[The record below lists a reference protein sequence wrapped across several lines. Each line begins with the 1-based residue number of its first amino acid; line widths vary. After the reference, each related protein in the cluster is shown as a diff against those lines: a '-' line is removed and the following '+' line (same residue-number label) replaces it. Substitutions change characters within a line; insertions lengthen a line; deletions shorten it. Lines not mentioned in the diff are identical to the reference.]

1 MISPNVIITK
11 NYDTIKRIFFGPKSM
26 GDAKKQSLSEVLKSI
41 ENDDET
47 LICAPGSNDVLLELD
62 FNMPQGNVPNG
73 YINAKFLETKKTLE
87 YFLLDQSNLETQFNF
102 IRSLDRKAGV
112 SLDENLK
119 KLNRFYIAFGTG
131 DNLNEWAGPFVVTI
145 GAANMVLENN
155 VKIITIGFINS
166 GDLQSVRGY
175 TSKLYGNLG
184 FEGEKLNAM
193 FPRGTEMTFA
203 GSIKLDMGLSERLGP
218 RIKKRHYTK
227 RVLNPE
233 YSWNPW
239 IRELLMSYIGSVY
252 DDGRQAGQPN
262 RRVMVLLSED
272 FDKIFN
278 KKIEGTVSLDF
289 ERNYASQLW
298 EMGIRLCNIDD
309 TENATQAWY
318 QKKTKSYDDYYK
330 RQGNSDA
337 TRDVPTEVMELYEN
351 GILQEAD
358 LKMESVIKT
367 GADEKNPELIMD
379 PIFNFIGGLKRNQS
393 SSKDFVLFELN
404 DAEIIDMLDKAAMS
418 GNGFLL
424 GAGPGDSK
432 IIFGEVDL
440 VKKLIFLSDEGKSN
454 LENDFGKMFSEPRLD
469 GMDWDQY
476 RKDFKD
482 TILARERIQNSSF
495 KEKLDFGPFD
505 TEFQEI
511 KEVSDM
517 IFLHGVKNS
526 NVQSVT
532 FTKDV
537 MQGAL
542 MNFNVTSAQR
552 SPVVNSFLREVVKND
567 DFKIAD
573 LVSYLE
579 SKGIFTDD
587 VITSKVNLIEFLND
601 LARNPDSEEATKFK
615 KLEDQSTSNR
625 IARGRESTQN
635 EFNNYVDILV
645 GYARLMKEHSGN
657 LPTVDVGYSDSNGE
671 SPRGYEA
678 YVDLFNKSSELINQ
692 ITVKTLPFFNQK
704 NYFERNCYFF
714 SLYNDIIRSSNDEN
728 YGKFKTL
735 LNGSYIIKGARHFMS
750 HDNAFSEFELVK
762 ASVENDSL
770 NADTTKSLSEA
781 AAREES
787 GSKEGAPKKV
797 TPNEE
802 LTRQKIAERLHT
814 KYENT

>member
-11 NYDTIKRIFFGPKSM
+11 NYDTIKRIFFGPKGM
-26 GDAKKQSLSEVLKSI
+26 RDARKQSLSEVLKSI

-47 LICAPGSNDVLLELD
+47 FICAPGSNEVLLELD

-87 YFLLDQSNLETQFNF
+87 YFLLDQSTLETQFNF
-102 IRSLDRKAGV
+102 IRSLDRKAGI
-112 SLDENLK
+112 SLGENLK
-119 KLNRFYIAFGTG
+119 KLNRFYIAFGAS
-131 DNLNEWAGPFVVTI
+131 DDINEWAGPFAVTI
-145 GAANMVLENN
+145 GAANMVLENS

-166 GDLQSVRGY
+166 SDLQSVRGY
-175 TSKLYGNLG
+175 TSKLYENLG
-184 FEGEKLNAM
+184 FEKDKLNPM
-193 FPRGTEMTFA
+193 FPKDTEMTFA
-203 GSIKLDMGLSERLGP
+203 GTIQLDQGLNERLGP
-218 RIKKRHYTK
+218 RIKRRHRTK
-227 RVLNPE
+227 RVINPE

-239 IRELLMSYIGSVY
+239 LRELLMNYIGSVY

-262 RRVMVLLSED
+262 RRVLVLLSED

-298 EMGIRLCNIDD
+298 EMGIQLCNI
-309 TENATQAWY
+309 Q
-318 QKKTKSYDDYYK
+318 QKRKAYYDAYK

-337 TRDVPTEVMELYEN
+337 TRDVPTEVMEEYYEN
-351 GILQEAD
+351 GILKKVD
-358 LKMESVIKT
+358 LLIESVIKT
-367 GADEKNPELIMD
+367 GANEKNPELILD
-379 PIFNFIGGLKRNQS
+379 PIFNFIGGLRKNQS

-404 DAEIIDMLDKAAMS
+404 DAEIIDMLDKAAVNGS
-418 GNGFLL
+418 GSRL

-469 GMDWDQY
+469 QIDWDQY
-476 RKDFKD
+476 RKDFKE
-482 TILARERIQNSSF
+482 TILKRERIQNSSF

-511 KEVSDM
+511 KEVNDM

-532 FTKDV
+532 FKKDV

-552 SPVVNSFLREVVKND
+552 SPVVNSFLREVLKND

-579 SKGIFTDD
+579 SKGIFTNN
-587 VITSKVNLIEFLND
+587 VVVSKINLIEFLND

-615 KLEDQSTSNR
+615 KLEDKSTSNL
-625 IARGRESTQN
+625 IARGRESNQ
-635 EFNNYVDILV
+635 EDFDNYVDIII
-645 GYARLMKEHSGN
+645 GYASLMNKFSKN
-657 LPTVDVGYSDSNGE
+657 LATVDVAYSDSNGE
-671 SPRGYEA
+671 NPRGYEA
-678 YVDLFNKSSELINQ
+678 YVDLFNKASELINQ

-728 YGKFKTL
+728 YGKFKTI
-735 LNGSYIIKGARHFMS
+735 LNGNYIIKGARHFIS
-750 HDNAFSEFELVK
+750 HDDAFSEFDLVK

-770 NADTTKSLSEA
+770 NADITKVLSDA
-781 AAREES
+781 AAGKGS
-787 GSKEGAPKKV
+787 GEGASKKV
-797 TPNEE
+797 TPNKKSSRQEVAEE
-802 LTRQKIAERLHT
+802 LRKKAEIEERRARVIR
-814 KYENT
+814 